1 MVPGVKWARSHFRL
15 FSGTVGTSRQDAKGE
30 IQIIKMMSVRVP
42 MPGTGAEL
50 LVVVRR
56 HL

>member
-1 MVPGVKWARSHFRL
+1 MVSGVKWARSHFRL

-30 IQIIKMMSVRVP
+30 IQIIKMMSVRVA